1 MTSAGPRDRVRA
13 PLGALLAVV
22 FVVAACAQF
31 DAADDLGATQLI
43 MGREAGF
50 LTAQSSLWSAKKT
63 LFVLC
68 PSEPKETQEGLAD
81 AGTLHLDPECQS
93 YGLLDTPNGIDLRLG
108 LGDIDAGRRA
118 TFDAAPEWWIVMIGV
133 EGNSPRGI
141 YRTVIRGGP
150 IDPTV
155 TPGPS
160 PSPSPSSSP
169 APSAQPSGSA
179 AP

>member
-1 MTSAGPRDRVRA
+1 MIA
-13 PLGALLAVV
+13 AVTL
-22 FVVAACAQF
+22 VVGGCAQF

-43 MGREAGF
+43 MGREPGF

-68 PSEPKETQEGLAD
+68 PSEPRETQEGLAD
-81 AGTLHLDPECQS
+81 AGTLHLDPACQS
-93 YGLLDTPNGIDLRLG
+93 YGLLDTPNGIDVRLG

-141 YRTVIRGGP
+141 YRTVIPGGP
-150 IDPTV
+150 IDPAV

-160 PSPSPSSSP
+160 PSRSLPLSPSPASSSEP
-169 APSAQPSGSA
+169 PGSA
-179 AP
+179 SP